1 MNKKNI
7 LLSLTLWIVPFV
19 VSVAAC
25 AESEPYPQ
33 KEFIVSVTTGIP
45 NLHPHAAYNANEA
58 QILTGLYEGLCTYD
72 PYTLQPVAGLA
83 KDWKI
88 SADGLT
94 WTFTLRDKIA
104 FENGDPITAQVFC
117 DSFINL
123 LNPQLDLPYASLLDC
138 VKGVK
143 EYRTGKSSDT
153 SAIGLYAESDTSLKI
168 SLVYPAEQLANILC
182 HHAFSA
188 VHPSQL
194 KAITRYA
201 GKSSFVKP
209 SEAFKPIA
217 SGPFKIESFTAEKIR
232 LVKNSAYWDFESVQL
247 PAISI
252 LLDENADKMTEA
264 FNQGAIHWLCGSVNL
279 NKVAAAYTIH
289 ITPMFA
295 TEFFYFKTNTAPC
308 NNQTLREALLA
319 ALPYTELRKDYL
331 IPAKTLVFP
340 LTGYPTVPGVDKQDT
355 AKAEKLLKNVP
366 QPASPQPVKILLP
379 QTAFYTEQAALLK
392 TVWEKIGILT
402 EITTVPFEEYYDRL
416 KTDDYHLAVISWIGD
431 FADPLAFLELFR
443 SDSTLNDSGWHN
455 TNYENFI
462 KKASAEQ
469 NRKARFEYLAKAEQ
483 LLLDS
488 SVIIPL
494 SHVPAINVIDLSDIK
509 GWYVNAVNIHPF
521 KCIRFAQPAPLP
533 GVALHSKENR

>member
-7 LLSLTLWIVPFV
+7 LLFLVLCIVPFV
-19 VSVAAC
+19 AC
-25 AESEPYPQ
+25 AENEPYPQ
-33 KEFIVSVTTGIP
+33 NEFVVSVTTGIP

-94 WTFTLRDKIA
+94 WTFTLRDNLT

-123 LNPQLDLPYASLLDC
+123 LNPKLDLPYASLLDC

-143 EYRTGKSSDT
+143 EYRSGMATDT
-153 SAIGLYAESDTSLKI
+153 SHIGLYAESDTSLKI

-194 KAITRYA
+194 KAITKYA
-201 GKSSFVKP
+201 GKSSFAN
-209 SEAFKPIA
+209 SAAAFKPIA
-217 SGPFKIESFTAEKIR
+217 SGPFKIESFTGDKIR
-232 LVKNSAYWDFESVQL
+232 LVKNSVYWDSESVRL

-252 LLDENADKMTEA
+252 LLDEDTDKMTEA
-264 FNQGAIHWLCGSVNL
+264 FNQGSIHWLCGSVNL

-295 TEFFYFKTNTAPC
+295 TEFFYFKTNTTPC
-308 NNQTLREALLA
+308 NNQTFREALLA

-340 LTGYPTVPGVDKQDT
+340 LTGYPTVPGVDKQDI
-355 AKAEKLLKNVP
+355 AKAEKLLKKVP
-366 QPASPQPVKILLP
+366 QSETTQPVKILLP
-379 QTAFYTEQAALLK
+379 ETAFYIQQAALLK
-392 TVWEKIGILT
+392 TAWEKIGIST
-402 EITTVPFEEYYDRL
+402 EITTTPFEEYYDRL
-416 KTDDYHLAVISWIGD
+416 KTDHYHLAVLSWIGD
-431 FADPLAFLELFR
+431 FEDPLAFLELFR
-443 SDSTLNDSGWHN
+443 TDSTLNDSGWHN
-455 TNYENFI
+455 IDYENFI

-469 NRKARFEYLAKAEQ
+469 NRKARFDYLAKAEQ

-488 SVIIPL
+488 SVLIPL

-521 KCIRFAQPAPLP
+521 KFIRFAQPDPLP
-533 GVALHSKENR
+533 GVALYTKENR

>member
-1 MNKKNI
+1 MDKKTI
-7 LLSLTLWIVPFV
+7 ALFLVLCIFPFV
-19 VSVAAC
+19 AC
-25 AESEPYPQ
+25 AENEPYPQ
-33 KEFIVSVTTGIP
+33 NEFVVSVTTGIP

-94 WTFTLRDKIA
+94 WTFTLRDNLT

-123 LNPQLDLPYASLLDC
+123 LNPKLDLPYASLLDC

-143 EYRTGKSSDT
+143 EYRSGMTTDT
-153 SAIGLYAESDTSLKI
+153 SHIGLYAESDTSLKI
-168 SLVYPAEQLANILC
+168 SLVYPAEQLTNILC

-194 KAITRYA
+194 KAITKYA
-201 GKSSFVKP
+201 GKSSFAN
-209 SEAFKPIA
+209 SASAFKPIA
-217 SGPFKIESFTAEKIR
+217 SGPFKIESFTGDKIH
-232 LVKNSAYWDFESVQL
+232 LVKNSVYWDSESVRL

-252 LLDENADKMTEA
+252 LLDEDADKMTEA
-264 FNQGAIHWLCGSVNL
+264 FNQGTIHWLCGSVNL
-279 NKVAAAYTIH
+279 NKVAATYTIH

-295 TEFFYFKTNTAPC
+295 TEYFYFKTDAPPC
-308 NNQTLREALLA
+308 SDQMLREALLA
-319 ALPYTELRKDYL
+319 AIPYTELRKDYL
-331 IPAKTLVFP
+331 LPAKTLVFP
-340 LTGYPTVPGVDKQDT
+340 LTGYPTVPGVDKQDI
-355 AKAEKLLKNVP
+355 AKAEKLLKKVS
-366 QPASPQPVKILLP
+366 QSETTQPVKILLP
-379 QTAFYTEQAALLK
+379 ETAIYTEQAALLK
-392 TVWEKIGILT
+392 TAWEKIGIST

-416 KTDDYHLAVISWIGD
+416 KTDNYHLAVISWIGD

-443 SDSTLNDSGWHN
+443 TDSTLNDSGWHN
-455 TNYENFI
+455 IDYENFI

-469 NRKARFEYLAKAEQ
+469 NRKKRFEYLAKAEQ

-488 SVIIPL
+488 SVLIPL

-521 KCIRFAQPAPLP
+521 KCIRFAQPDPLP
-533 GVALHSKENR
+533 GIALYPKENR

>member
-7 LLSLTLWIVPFV
+7 LLFLLLCILPF
-19 VSVAAC
+19 AAC
-25 AESEPYPQ
+25 AENDPYPQ
-33 KEFIVSVTTGIP
+33 NEFIISVTTGIP

-83 KDWKI
+83 KSWKI

-94 WTFTLRDKIA
+94 WTFTLREKLT

-143 EYRTGKSSDT
+143 EYRTGKNSDI
-153 SAIGLYAESDTSLKI
+153 SAIGFYAESDTSLKI
-168 SLVYPAEQLANILC
+168 SLVYPAEQLVNILC

-194 KAITRYA
+194 KEVTRYA
-201 GKSSFVKP
+201 GKSSFAKP

-217 SGPFKIESFTAEKIR
+217 SGPFKIESFAAENIR
-232 LVKNSAYWDFESVQL
+232 LVKNSAYWDAESVQL

-252 LLDENADKMTEA
+252 LLDEDADKMTEA

-295 TEFFYFKTNTAPC
+295 TEFFYFKTNATPC
-308 NNQTLREALLA
+308 NDQTLREALLA

-340 LTGYPTVPGVDKQDT
+340 LTGYPTVPGIDKQDT
-355 AKAEKLLKNVP
+355 AKAEKLLKKIP
-366 QPASPQPVKILLP
+366 QSALSQPIKILLP

-392 TVWEKIGILT
+392 STWEKIGITT

-416 KTDDYHLAVISWIGD
+416 KTEDYHLAVISWIGD

-455 TNYENFI
+455 ADYE
-462 KKASAEQ
+462 K
-469 NRKARFEYLAKAEQ
+469 

-488 SVIIPL
+488 SVLIPL

-521 KCIRFAQPAPLP
+521 KYIRFAQPDPLP

>member
-7 LLSLTLWIVPFV
+7 VPFLV
-19 VSVAAC
+19 LCIAPFVAC
-25 AESEPYPQ
+25 AESETYPQ
-33 KEFIVSVTTGIP
+33 NEFIVSITTGIP

-72 PYTLQPVAGLA
+72 PYTLQPIAGLA
-83 KDWKI
+83 KDWKV

-94 WTFTLRDKIA
+94 WTFTLRDKLV

-138 VKGVK
+138 VKGIK
-143 EYRTGKSSDT
+143 EYRTGKSTDM

-168 SLVYPAEQLANILC
+168 SLIYPAEQLANILC

-194 KAITRYA
+194 KAIAQYA
-201 GKSSFVKP
+201 GKSSFASP
-209 SEAFKPIA
+209 AAAFKPIA
-217 SGPFKIESFTAEKIR
+217 SGPFKIESFTGDKIR
-232 LVKNSAYWDFESVQL
+232 LIKNPAYWDTEAVRL
-247 PAISI
+247 PAISL
-252 LLDENADKMTEA
+252 LLDEDADKMTEA

-295 TEFFYFKTNTAPC
+295 TEYFYFKTNTSPC
-308 NNQTLREALLA
+308 NNQTIREALLA
-319 ALPYTELRKDYL
+319 ALPYQELRKDYL

-340 LTGYPTVPGVDKQDT
+340 LTGYPTVPGIDKQDT
-355 AKAEKLLKNVP
+355 AKAEKLLKNAP
-366 QPASPQPVKILLP
+366 QPETAKPVKILLP
-379 QTAFYTEQAALLK
+379 ETAFYTEQAALLK
-392 TVWEKIGILT
+392 KAWEKIGITT
-402 EITTVPFEEYYDRL
+402 EITTVPFETYYDRL
-416 KTDDYHLAVISWIGD
+416 KTDNYHLAVISWIGD

-443 SDSTLNDSGWHN
+443 SDSSLNDSGWHN
-455 TNYENFI
+455 TEYENFI

-469 NRKARFEYLAKAEQ
+469 NRKKRFEYLAKAEQ

-488 SVIIPL
+488 SVLIPL

-521 KCIRFAQPAPLP
+521 KCIRFAQPDPLP
-533 GVALHSKENR
+533 GVALSSKRNR

>member
-1 MNKKNI
+1 MNRKTI
-7 LLSLTLWIVPFV
+7 ALLLVLCLLPF
-19 VSVAAC
+19 SVY
-25 AESEPYPQ
+25 AESESYPQ
-33 KEFIVSVTTGIP
+33 NELIVSVTSGIP

-58 QILTGLYEGLCTYD
+58 QMLTGVYEGLCTYD

-83 KDWKI
+83 KNWKI

-94 WTFTLRDKIA
+94 WTFTLRDNLT

-117 DSFINL
+117 DAFINL

-143 EYRTGKSSDT
+143 EYRSGKSSDKA
-153 SAIGLYAESDTSLKI
+153 AIGLYAESETSLKI

-194 KAITRYA
+194 KEITRYA
-201 GKSSFVKP
+201 GKSSFTSP

-232 LVKNSAYWDFESVQL
+232 LVKNPAYWDAGAVQL
-247 PAISI
+247 PAISL
-252 LLDENADKMTEA
+252 LLDDDADKMTEA
-264 FNQGAIHWLCGSVNL
+264 FNQGAVHWLCGSVNL
-279 NKVAAAYTIH
+279 NKVAVAYTIH

-295 TEFFYFKTNTAPC
+295 TEFFYLKTNTPPC
-308 NNQTLREALLA
+308 NNQALREALLA
-319 ALPYTELRKDYL
+319 AIPYTELRKDYL
-331 IPAKTLVFP
+331 IAAKTLVFP
-340 LTGYPTVPGVDKQDT
+340 LTGYPAVPGIDKQDT
-355 AKAEKLLKNVP
+355 AKAEKLLKDVP
-366 QPASPQPVKILLP
+366 QSALSQPIKIFLP
-379 QTAFYTEQAALLK
+379 QTAFYTQQATLLK
-392 TVWEKIGILT
+392 SAWEKVGIAT
-402 EITTVPFEEYYDRL
+402 EIITVPFEEYYARL
-416 KTDDYHLAVISWIGD
+416 KTDDYHIAVISWIGD

-443 SDSTLNDSGWHN
+443 AGSTLNDSGWHN
-455 TNYENFI
+455 TDYENFI

-469 NRKARFEYLAKAEQ
+469 NRKTRFDYLAKAEQ

-521 KCIRFAQPAPLP
+521 KYIRFAQPDPLP
-533 GVALHSKENR
+533 GVAVYTE

>member
-7 LLSLTLWIVPFV
+7 LLFLLLCILPF
-19 VSVAAC
+19 AAC
-25 AESEPYPQ
+25 AENDPYPQ
-33 KEFIVSVTTGIP
+33 NEFIISVTTGIP

-83 KDWKI
+83 KSWKI

-94 WTFTLRDKIA
+94 WTFTLREKLT

-143 EYRTGKSSDT
+143 EYRTGKNSDI
-153 SAIGLYAESDTSLKI
+153 SAIGFYAESDTSLKI
-168 SLVYPAEQLANILC
+168 SLVYPAEQLVNILC

-194 KAITRYA
+194 KEVTRYA
-201 GKSSFVKP
+201 GKSSFAKP

-217 SGPFKIESFTAEKIR
+217 SGPFKIESFAAENIR
-232 LVKNSAYWDFESVQL
+232 LVKNSAYWDAESVQL

-252 LLDENADKMTEA
+252 LLDEDADKMTEA
-264 FNQGAIHWLCGSVNL
+264 FNQGTIHWLCGSVNL

-295 TEFFYFKTNTAPC
+295 TEFFYFKTNATPC
-308 NNQTLREALLA
+308 NDQTLREALLA

-340 LTGYPTVPGVDKQDT
+340 LTGYPTVPGIDKQDT
-355 AKAEKLLKNVP
+355 AKAEKLLKKIP
-366 QPASPQPVKILLP
+366 QSALSQPIKILLP

-392 TVWEKIGILT
+392 STWEKIGITT

-416 KTDDYHLAVISWIGD
+416 KTEDYHLAVISWIGD

-455 TNYENFI
+455 ADYENFI

-469 NRKARFEYLAKAEQ
+469 NRKIRFDYLAKAEQ

-488 SVIIPL
+488 SVLIPL

-521 KCIRFAQPAPLP
+521 KYIRFAQPDPLP

>member
-7 LLSLTLWIVPFV
+7 VPFLVLCIVPFI
-19 VSVAAC
+19 AC
-25 AESEPYPQ
+25 AESETYPQ
-33 KEFIVSVTTGIP
+33 NEFIVSVTTGIP
-45 NLHPHAAYNANEA
+45 NLHPHVAYNANEA
-58 QILTGLYEGLCTYD
+58 QILTGLYEGLCSYD

-94 WTFTLRDKIA
+94 WTFTLRDKLA
-104 FENGDPITAQVFC
+104 FENGDPITAQIFC

-143 EYRTGKSSDT
+143 EYRTGKSSDMA
-153 SAIGLYAESDTSLKI
+153 AIGLCAESDTSLKI

-188 VHPSQL
+188 VHPSQFE
-194 KAITRYA
+194 AVHQYA
-201 GKSSFVKP
+201 GKSSFATP
-209 SEAFKPIA
+209 SAAFKPIA
-217 SGPFKIESFTAEKIR
+217 SGPFKIESFTGDKIR
-232 LVKNSAYWDFESVQL
+232 LVKNPAYWDTESVQL

-252 LLDENADKMTEA
+252 LLDEDADKMTEA
-264 FNQGAIHWLCGSVNL
+264 FNQGTVHWLCGAVNL

-295 TEFFYFKTNTAPC
+295 TEYFYFKTDTPPC
-308 NNQTLREALLA
+308 NNQTIREALLA
-319 ALPYTELRKDYL
+319 ALPYQELRKDYL

-340 LTGYPTVPGVDKQDT
+340 LTGYPTVPGIDKQDT
-355 AKAEKLLKNVP
+355 AKAENLLKKVP
-366 QPASPQPVKILLP
+366 QPETTKPVKILLP
-379 QTAFYTEQAALLK
+379 ETAFYSEQTALLK
-392 TVWEKIGILT
+392 NAWKKIGIST
-402 EITTVPFEEYYDRL
+402 EVTTVPFETYYDRL

-443 SDSTLNDSGWHN
+443 SDSSLNDSGWHN
-455 TNYENFI
+455 TEYENFI

-469 NRKARFEYLAKAEQ
+469 NRKKRFEYLAKAEQ

-488 SVIIPL
+488 SVLIPL

-521 KCIRFAQPAPLP
+521 KCIRFAQPDPLP
-533 GVALHSKENR
+533 GVALSSKKSR

>member
-1 MNKKNI
+1 MNKNI
-7 LLSLTLWIVPFV
+7 VLPLFVLCIAPFFV
-19 VSVAAC
+19 H
-25 AESEPYPQ
+25 AENETYPQ
-33 KEFIVSVTTGIP
+33 NEFIVSVTTGIP

-58 QILTGLYEGLCTYD
+58 QILTGIYEGLCTYD

-94 WTFTLRDKIA
+94 WTFTLRDKLT

-143 EYRTGKSSDT
+143 EYRSGKTSDT
-153 SAIGLYAESDTSLKI
+153 AHVGVYAESDTSLKI

-194 KAITRYA
+194 KAVTQYA
-201 GKSSFVKP
+201 GKSSFQNP
-209 SEAFKPIA
+209 SAAFTPIA
-217 SGPFKIESFTAEKIR
+217 SGPFKIESFTDDKIR
-232 LVKNSAYWDFESVQL
+232 LIKNSAYWDTEAVRL

-252 LLDENADKMTEA
+252 VLDEDADKMTNA
-264 FNQGAIHWLCGSVNL
+264 FNQGTVHWLCGSVNL

-295 TEFFYFKTNTAPC
+295 TEYFYFKTNAAPC
-308 NNQTLREALLA
+308 NNQTIREALLA
-319 ALPYTELRKDYL
+319 ALPYAELRKDYL

-340 LTGYPTVPGVDKQDT
+340 LTGYPAVPGIDKQDV
-355 AKAEKLLKNVP
+355 AKAEKLLKNAP
-366 QPASPQPVKILLP
+366 QSETTKPVKILLP
-379 QTAFYTEQAALLK
+379 NTAFYTEQAALLK
-392 TVWEKIGILT
+392 STWEKIGIVT
-402 EITTVPFEEYYDRL
+402 EITIVPFEEYYSRL

-443 SDSTLNDSGWHN
+443 LDSSLNDSGWHN
-455 TNYENFI
+455 AEYENFI

-469 NRKARFEYLAKAEQ
+469 NRKKRFEYLAKAEQ

-488 SVIIPL
+488 SVLIPL

-521 KCIRFAQPAPLP
+521 KYIRFEQPAPLP
-533 GVALHSKENR
+533 GVALYAKENR